1 MPAEHSVSLGEIATS
16 AHGRAG
22 VVWALGASNELNANL
37 VRFEAGGGVGEHV
50 NDEVDVII
58 LGIRGTGFVEVDG
71 EMHPVSNGTMTFV
84 PKGARRST
92 RGASGG
98 FAYLTVHR
106 RRGPLQIGGW
116 AREEHESGS
125 SDPQAD
131 PLDSSRAPT
140 DHRKQKEP

>member
-1 MPAEHSVSLGEIATS
+1 MPAEDSVNLGEIAAS

-22 VVWALGASNELNANL
+22 VVWALEASSELNANL

-58 LGIRGTGFVEVDG
+58 VGIWGSGFAEVDG
-71 EMHPVSNGTMTFV
+71 EVHPVSNGTMTFV

-92 RGASGG
+92 RSASGG

-106 RRGPLQIGGW
+106 RRGPLRIGG
-116 AREEHESGS
+116 
-125 SDPQAD
+125 
-131 PLDSSRAPT
+131 
-140 DHRKQKEP
+140 